1 MAAMAALRPAGVAR
15 SAITLASRRSTP
27 ITCAPAASRRRQT
40 AAPIPEAE
48 PVTATVIA
56 RVLYVPGGGH
66 ATATTLPV
74 PHAVPP
80 PLLAARDRSRPGP
93 QPDRVR
99 CALHDV
105 HRAGRHLGRAR
116 LLRRALRTLP
126 RRACPR
132 RRGSGDRGAGAGPS
146 QHRLPDAEQRDRL
159 G

>member
-48 PVTATVIA
+48 PVTATVVTRALYVPESVTATVIT

-80 PLLAARDRSRPGP
+80 PLLAA
-93 QPDRVR
+93 
-99 CALHDV
+99 H
-105 HRAGRHLGRAR
+105 
-116 LLRRALRTLP
+116 
-126 RRACPR
+126 
-132 RRGSGDRGAGAGPS
+132 
-146 QHRLPDAEQRDRL
+146 
-159 G
+159 